1 MAGRTRCKHICGR
14 ARGFADAGA
23 YAESNQGHAHRGF
36 PKARCP
42 GCKKSN
48 FYESTRY
55 DALRGKVPVYT
66 CDEPGC
72 KRRFT
77 WRPGFKK
84 RWYGDDTIT
93 DALVDAG
100 AGHPPSR
107 IAERMARAATG
118 RTSAPSG
125 AG

>member
-1 MAGRTRCKHICGR
+1 M
-14 ARGFADAGA
+14 
-23 YAESNQGHAHRGF
+23 
-36 PKARCP
+36 
-42 GCKKSN
+42 
-48 FYESTRY
+48 
-55 DALRGKVPVYT
+55 PVYT

-84 RWYGDDTIT
+84 RWYSDDAIT

-107 IAERMARAATG
+107 IAERMAKGGDGPDERTIRRWIDKYAKIIEEFASTLPYRAGERWSQDEKRLKTHPNG
-118 RTSAPSG
+118 SKKKQWWWPSWTRLP
-125 AG
+125 A